1 MTHSLFFDAIVDVLS
16 VSISPALRFNI
27 KLDKLPEIFPVKAQ
41 ANLSDKEVYFS
52 VPISVSAEATAK
64 TVVKPREICLWPPEN
79 AIAFCYSP
87 TPLSNGNEFAWRRRR
102 THLDN

>member
-1 MTHSLFFDAIVDVLS
+1 M
-16 VSISPALRFNI
+16 NI

-64 TVVKPREICLWPPEN
+64 TQRDLLVAARKRDRNLLQPDT
-79 AIAFCYSP
+79 AFQWKRISP
-87 TPLSNGNEFAWRRRR
+87 GVEGEHIWTTEWATGSSVRVIQY
-102 THLDN
+102 

>member
-1 MTHSLFFDAIVDVLS
+1 V
-16 VSISPALRFNI
+16 NI

-87 TPLSNGNEFAWRRRR
+87 TPLSNGNECRLASKANTFGQLNGPQAVACVRVIQY
-102 THLDN
+102 